1 MTFDPAITA
10 SDPCPARS
18 CVPGSRTSKST
29 RASLPVSTP
38 TRASRDCVI
47 SLSFPDAFLTL
58 LMFIS
63 IIETSAAARDGGRGD
78 GPWDGG
84 ELLGSDAG
92 LGTHILACLIARS
105 APWVAYIKTG
115 CMRHPAGDVTSW
127 THPAGFTVTN
137 QINSAQQITQ
147 ISQSPHDNASYPQ
160 YLATSITYT
169 PFGSIGTLVN
179 GCVPSGSCTQRQDSY
194 DYNNRL
200 QPVRIQLGTSSN
212 NPGGAYMAGFPC
224 MRSRHPIHHL
234 RGTVFQ
240 VVEPPTRPGP
250 SLPVSPPTRASRDC
264 GAWGRVSLT
273 LSRRFSRSDA
283 GPGTHIL

>member
-1 MTFDPAITA
+1 M
-10 SDPCPARS
+10 
-18 CVPGSRTSKST
+18 
-29 RASLPVSTP
+29 
-38 TRASRDCVI
+38 
-47 SLSFPDAFLTL
+47 SFPDAFLTL

-78 GPWDGG
+78 GPCYGG

-200 QPVRIQLGTSSN
+200 QPVRIQLGTSSQQ
-212 NPGGAYMAGFPC
+212 PGWRIHGGFSMYAITASDPSSARNCVPGSRTSNSTRAQSPGFPTNP
-224 MRSRHPIHHL
+224 RFTGL
-234 RGTVFQ
+234 RCVG
-240 VVEPPTRPGP
+240 
-250 SLPVSPPTRASRDC
+250 SS
-264 GAWGRVSLT
+264 
-273 LSRRFSRSDA
+273 FSDTFSSVQ
-283 GPGTHIL
+283 P